1 MGGLVRGGW
10 CVCVCVGFNMVVG
23 IAGCMHT
30 LTDARVCV
38 CVGFNMVDFV
48 LLSPLIYS
56 GEHLKHEKT
65 TSFRC
70 SRLEVQTKK
79 TKFKLNAIYILENSI
94 LCYRLQVHT
103 HSK

>member
-38 CVGFNMVDFV
+38 C
-48 LLSPLIYS
+48 
-56 GEHLKHEKT
+56 
-65 TSFRC
+65 
-70 SRLEVQTKK
+70 
-79 TKFKLNAIYILENSI
+79 
-94 LCYRLQVHT
+94 RLQYGGLRAFISSYLLWRAFEARKNHIL
-103 HSK
+103 SLFSS